1 MAETAISLNQLPG
14 IEKIQEYLRAKGLDL
29 PPAPKDLQAEWSV
42 PFMRWVSANTTA
54 GIEATIQPVDE
65 PGIRIG
71 THRDI
76 VCDPALYN
84 MARFDAGLATTHIV
98 LGSNLAR
105 LPWVKALLVA
115 NKAIFIDRSLSG
127 RAAFDQHLAISERIA
142 EITDQ
147 GGQVWIAQAPGRSKD
162 GRDETHVGLLKMLAK
177 ARGGDRRGPEVLSGL
192 VRPLAI
198 RYDVNPCDAH
208 LVKEKL
214 LGTKTEKDDERSM
227 RTGLEG
233 WKGKVQ
239 IAEGA
244 AIQCEDCLNDRSGW
258 ESFAYKVDHAIQ
270 GLNISGQWAHEASSA
285 LTDGDFSGLSEGFI
299 ERVNW
304 IEGELGE
311 TGDGLSRDGLI
322 RMTCEIY
329 REDSPRLSPVTSS

>member
-1 MAETAISLNQLPG
+1 MAETAISLNQVPG
-14 IEKIQEYLRAKGLDL
+14 IEKIQEYLKAKGLDL
-29 PPAPKDLQAEWSV
+29 PPTPKDIQAEWSV
-42 PFMRWVSANTTA
+42 PFMRWVAAHTTA
-54 GIEATIQPVDE
+54 GIEATIQPFDE

-84 MARFDAGLATTHIV
+84 MARFDAGLKTTHIV

-115 NKAIFIDRSLSG
+115 NKAIFIDRSLTG
-127 RAAFDQHLAISERIA
+127 RPAFEQHLAISERIA

-177 ARGGDRRGPEVLSGL
+177 ARGGDQLGPKVLDGL
-192 VRPLAI
+192 LRPLAI
-198 RYDVNPCDAH
+198 RYDVNPCDIH

-214 LGTKTEKDDERSM
+214 SGSKTEKDDERSM

-233 WKGKVQ
+233 WKGKVR
-239 IAEGA
+239 IAEGP
-244 AIQCEDCLNDRSGW
+244 AIQTDGYTTDRSSW
-258 ESFAYKVDHAIQ
+258 ESFAHQIDEAMA
-270 GLNISGQWAHEASSA
+270 GLNIEGQWAKEAGHALTSEDFTGLSKGFSERIHCIQDSLGEDGEGLTHEA
-285 LTDGDFSGLSEGFI
+285 LT
-299 ERVNW
+299 
-304 IEGELGE
+304 
-311 TGDGLSRDGLI
+311 
-322 RMTCEIY
+322 RMACEIY
-329 REDSPRLSPVTSS
+329 REGSARLAPITEP